1 MSSTLPTNLG
11 SNKKYWVIYP
21 VLAFLMAGLL
31 YGLLPVLNLNLP
43 TVPSGMDVMV
53 LGILSV
59 GALIYA
65 STFEFLLKR
74 PWWIIFYLL
83 IIWRLLEFLNNI
95 LTEQLYLPGIQV
107 RITTFLIIGVP
118 CTFIFLRHFKLFWRE
133 IPWFKYLLGFLTLVW
148 LYCRF
153 YNAHFIDPNSV
164 DRPYIEAGPFLL
176 LNVFYLFLSILASYY
191 GVRKHPNPNKLFNTI
206 NKILVYVSIIEG
218 LCCIFGY
225 PLQMFTR
232 NVDGYLR
239 SEGFA
244 IHPNM
249 LAHSEVVRL
258 LYFVGV
264 AGYYKYCPKSG
275 GEIRLPVVYT
285 AIWLSILALVLALS
299 KSSLLVFGLLMAVY
313 LVVIAL
319 FFNNKKP
326 LLYTV
331 FLTVLLVPAFMVLF
345 QLLTGSSF
353 GELLE
358 SRIDNAGSFVWRTNS
373 WDQLLRDIEPSK
385 YLIGMGLT
393 SSNEMLLILE
403 RNSVLNKTGEVL
415 ALVHNLTVNLFHD
428 MGLLGLLFYLTPLTY
443 LRHIQS
449 FFRTYVPIHSRLL
462 AISGILILLYLTI
475 ISQVDE
481 IAFSNV
487 TASGWVLM
495 TFIYGF
501 LKWGASTQPKE
512 SSAIRPYAS

>member
-1 MSSTLPTNLG
+1 MMFGALSTTLG
-11 SNKKYWVIYP
+11 SSKWHWILYP
-21 VLAFLMAGLL
+21 VLAFLLAALF
-31 YGLLPVLNLNLP
+31 YGLVPSLDLNLP
-43 TVPSGMDVMV
+43 TIPSGVDVMF
-53 LGILSV
+53 LCIAGV
-59 GALIYA
+59 GLLIYGC
-65 STFEFLLKR
+65 TFEFLLKR
-74 PWWIIFYLL
+74 PWWITFYLL
-83 IIWRLLEFLNNI
+83 LIWRLLEFVNNI
-95 LTEQLYLPGIQV
+95 LTEQFHTMGIQV
-107 RITTFLIIGVP
+107 RITTFLVIGVP
-118 CTFIFLRHFKLFWRE
+118 CTFILLRHFKLLWRE

-148 LYCRF
+148 IYCRF
-153 YNAHFIDPNSV
+153 YNAHFIDPNSI

-176 LNVFYLFLSILASYY
+176 LNVFYLFLSIVAGYY
-191 GVRKHPNPNKLFNTI
+191 GVRRHPNPHKLFNTI

-218 LCCIFGY
+218 ICCIFGY

-258 LYFVGV
+258 LYFVGI
-264 AGYYKYCPKSG
+264 AGYYKYCPKLG

-299 KSSLLVFGLLMAVY
+299 KSSLLVFGLLMAAY

-326 LLYTV
+326 LLYSV
-331 FLTVLLVPAFMVLF
+331 FLTVLLVPAFMVMF

-353 GELLE
+353 VELLE

-373 WDQLLRDIEPSK
+373 WDQLMRDIEPSK

-403 RNSVLNKTGEVL
+403 RNSVFNTTGEVL
-415 ALVHNLTVNLFHD
+415 ALVHNLTINLFHD
-428 MGLLGLLFYLTPLTY
+428 MGLLGLLFYLTPITY
-443 LRHIQS
+443 IRHIQS
-449 FFRTYVPIHSRLL
+449 FFRTYVPIHSKLL
-462 AISGILILLYLTI
+462 AISGILILLYITI

-487 TASGWVLM
+487 TGSGWVLM

-501 LKWGASTQPKE
+501 LKLGAPVKPKE
-512 SSAIRPYAS
+512 IGAIRSYA